1 MQCTIRG
8 FMVKGSCFLIAVEIL
23 LPICSIVGDEFLADQ
38 TVFAKIVL
46 NNIAVFFVFFL
57 IKATLKLELFCNVN
71 V

>member
-46 NNIAVFFVFFL
+46 NNIAVCLFFFNKSNPKIRIIL
-57 IKATLKLELFCNVN
+57 
-71 V
+71 